1 MSNETRYALNALLM
15 SADTLD
21 ALDEIA
27 MLNLDHEIY
36 GDDLDLDL
44 DVADDP
50 TVVET
55 LSCDVDVTNRV
66 IRVVSFL

>member
-1 MSNETRYALNALLM
+1 MM

-27 MLNLDHEIY
+27 MLNLDHETY
-36 GDDLDLDL
+36 GDDLDL

-55 LSCDVDVTNRV
+55 LSCDVDVTARF